1 MHVAAVAETSES
13 SKKSQAT
20 KNPSQKTTPATTG
33 TPKTKKK
40 KTKTKKAVK
49 LPTSTGS
56 KLVSGGQKVIPLVA
70 EKPALKD
77 ALSRKITGS
86 SSSVSAANA
95 SSSQPPGKQ
104 SCSED
109 WLFQLAASSSVP
121 ISAKIERQ
129 FYEAHLLLY
138 VLGQVRGE
146 HKKRQNY
153 TGELDQD
160 EISLRRSFLDKLAYI
175 CDYTKNGNT
184 VTALALQKTFDG
196 VVFWLAA
203 NETVESA
210 VIEFL
215 SRVLFLLKENSAS
228 SKKGVEA
235 QLLALIVPF
244 SKVRLDY
251 YWRLLS
257 RDLPLCIEYLK
268 SPDIVTSKTS

>member
-1 MHVAAVAETSES
+1 MRVAAVAETSES
-13 SKKSQAT
+13 SKKSQAP

-40 KTKTKKAVK
+40 KAKKAVK
-49 LPTSTGS
+49 PPNSTGS
-56 KLVSGGQKVIPLVA
+56 KPVGRVRKVIPLVA
-70 EKPALKD
+70 EKPPLKD
-77 ALSRKITGS
+77 ALSRKITVS
-86 SSSVSAANA
+86 SSSVSTANA
-95 SSSQPPGKQ
+95 SSSQPPEKQ

-129 FYEAHLLLY
+129 FYESHLLLY

-146 HKKRQNY
+146 HKKRQSY
-153 TGELDQD
+153 TGELDRD

-175 CDYTKNGNT
+175 CDYTKNGTT
-184 VTALALQKTFDG
+184 VTALALQKTFDS
-196 VVFWLAA
+196 VVFWLSA
-203 NETVESA
+203 NETVRPA
-210 VIEFL
+210 VIEL
-215 SRVLFLLKENSAS
+215 LTNVLLLLKNNSAA
-228 SKKGVEA
+228 SKKEMEA

-251 YWRLLS
+251 YWHFLS